1 MKRISVLII
10 LLLGLSQL
18 SFITQKS
25 TKLIS
30 RSWIMS
36 KMDMGQQQYSEEM
49 MERQR
54 SNGIKTVLQFT
65 PNGACYIRIITPN
78 GSTTKKNTW
87 KIMEGENQLVMY
99 PEEKS
104 QVQTF
109 DIIKLTSK
117 VMILSIDDDGIK
129 STFHYKAY
137 KE

>member
-1 MKRISVLII
+1 
-10 LLLGLSQL
+10 
-18 SFITQKS
+18 
-25 TKLIS
+25 
-30 RSWIMS
+30 
-36 KMDMGQQQYSEEM
+36 
-49 MERQR
+49 
-54 SNGIKTVLQFT
+54 
-65 PNGACYIRIITPN
+65 
-78 GSTTKKNTW
+78 
-87 KIMEGENQLVMY
+87 MEGENQLVMY